1 MKLDD
6 LFQLCFY
13 FVLVI
18 VIFMVSI
25 NIVNSLNLFA
35 PISSGMSTAGKTPE
49 NIFSE
54 VTGFTGGME
63 YIWIGLLSATGF
75 IVLVIVKITQSTT
88 MIGVYLLSAVFWTS
102 FTKFVSSININS
114 WIPGELMTG
123 IIVGSLFIWVGAII
137 GMLTG
142 N

>member
-1 MKLDD
+1 MKLDN

-13 FVLVI
+13 FCLVI

-25 NIVNSLNLFA
+25 NIVNSLHLFA
-35 PISSGMSTAGKTPE
+35 PISSGISTAGKTPE
-49 NIFSE
+49 NIFTE
-54 VTGFTGGME
+54 ITGFSGGME

-102 FTKFVSSININS
+102 FTKFASSININN
-114 WIPGELMTG
+114 WIPSEMMTA

-137 GMLTG
+137 SLLTG
-142 N
+142 D